1 MNKLLKEKKYLIL
14 VLFLLVVIP
23 WSLSDYTDQ
32 VSPEK
37 ITSDLRF
44 YEINTCKI
52 SINEFLISNPN
63 VLYQDHYKLRFN
75 NYSSLKCFGRITG
88 IDQINHVFYISVGS
102 NSIINLIL
110 QTSFW
115 LLLISLIKTD
125 KKDIKYTFKLFFSI
139 FCSSLLLTFG
149 MLAEKRFYSQ
159 SLYFLDLD
167 KVSTFYQIF
176 SYVLFTQFFSFF
188 VFVKRQRK
196 LIYFIPFTFIFLAL
210 FNGFNLYLYTSFFLT
225 FGLYSF
231 LNTKNKQSSLN
242 WVFVFYISFW
252 CYQAINN
259 YYYLKPDK
267 VRGLTSTMYSFSSI
281 LYWSL
286 ITIFFIYGIYKFF
299 YESAY
304 SFKLE
309 KIRNNLLITSF
320 GLVVLSIFSASMPIF
335 NFLTYYYF
343 GLTKYATDNQDLFG
357 RNEWAEKIAWRG
369 MFPSAETLGELFA
382 FTFLIFIICFINNIE
397 TKVPL
402 YFFSIFSLIGLYVSN
417 NKAAF
422 FSLIVCFLLKILN
435 TYNIHK
441 LTKYFFILVSFI
453 FFIFLVRLENLL
465 LSLDFA
471 ANNMVGT
478 GYAYGFENSR
488 SSAIKFLID
497 LKDTN
502 SFFYLIFNFIG
513 LVGFYINRS
522 ELWGLFFARHNPS
535 FYEVLLGTGPFNLG
549 RHYGDI
555 KLQETRSF
563 LLPHSSLLN
572 IYLYFG
578 LILLLVLIFYL
589 IFNIYKVK
597 KIDFDLYLIG
607 IFLML
612 NIIKSDSILYSPSLI
627 MYIVFFLIII
637 RKNNKSY
644 IVDI

>member
-320 GLVVLSIFSASMPIF
+320 GLVVLSILSASMPIF